1 MSELNDLL
9 TTRELQRWRL
19 ILGEAAETTLCGLD
33 DNARQIDHALE
44 WLYGRDPERLQRG
57 ERSGGLGGSNL
68 TTPEWINSIHTLFPQ
83 QVIERLESDAVLR
96 YGIEDVVTNLDVLE
110 RMQPSESLLRAVL
123 HTKHLMNPE
132 VLAAARRIVRQVVE
146 EIMARLAKEV
156 RQAFSGVRDRR
167 RRSFIP
173 LARNFDFKS
182 TLRANLQ
189 HWHPQHGKLYIE
201 SPRFNSRIKRQS
213 EQWQL
218 VLLVDQSGSM
228 VDSVIHSAVMAACL
242 WQLPGIRTH
251 LVAFD
256 TSVVDLTADVAD
268 PVELLMK
275 VQLGGGTNIASA
287 VEYGRQLIEQPAKS
301 VIILVSDFYEGGSSS
316 LLTHQVKKCVQSGIK
331 LLGLAALD
339 STATPCYDRDTAQAL
354 VNVGAQI
361 AAFSDGV
368 RTQLANGQALKEAQC
383 SCGASGMCRHRVML
397 VLSYQRLCATV
408 QPTGKEEE
416 WDPAIWLEELA
427 TLPDATRKRAQALVA
442 KGITI
447 ELFCTP
453 GEIPSA
459 RLPMSDV
466 RFYSRSSI
474 RFARCDCIDGTLCE
488 HVVLAVQ
495 AFVEAKT
502 QQAEFNH
509 LIWQMRSE
517 HVTSSDDPFASE
529 EGNACRQYVERLSQ
543 ALWLGGISQP
553 PTANPL
559 RGRFQSCAANGG
571 TLQLA
576 MGE

>member
-132 VLAAARRIVRQVVE
+132 VLA
-146 EIMARLAKEV
+146 
-156 RQAFSGVRDRR
+156 GVRDRR

-331 LLGLAALD
+331 VLGLAALD

-361 AAFSDGV
+361 AA
-368 RTQLANGQALKEAQC
+368 
-383 SCGASGMCRHRVML
+383 M
-397 VLSYQRLCATV
+397 
-408 QPTGKEEE
+408 
-416 WDPAIWLEELA
+416 
-427 TLPDATRKRAQALVA
+427 
-442 KGITI
+442 
-447 ELFCTP
+447 TP
-453 GEIPSA
+453 GE
-459 RLPMSDV
+459 
-466 RFYSRSSI
+466 
-474 RFARCDCIDGTLCE
+474 
-488 HVVLAVQ
+488 LASWL
-495 AFVEAKT
+495 
-502 QQAEFNH
+502 AEN
-509 LIWQMRSE
+509 L
-517 HVTSSDDPFASE
+517 
-529 EGNACRQYVERLSQ
+529 
-543 ALWLGGISQP
+543 
-553 PTANPL
+553 
-559 RGRFQSCAANGG
+559 QS
-571 TLQLA
+571 
-576 MGE
+576 

>member
-96 YGIEDVVTNLDVLE
+96 YGIEDVVTNLDMLE

-132 VLAAARRIVRQVVE
+132 VLAAARRIVRGLLKKLWLDWQRKFV
-146 EIMARLAKEV
+146 RLFLVSAIAVAAHLFHWRETLISKV
-156 RQAFSGVRDRR
+156 LCALTCNTGT
-167 RRSFIP
+167 
-173 LARNFDFKS
+173 RNTAS
-182 TLRANLQ
+182 CISN
-189 HWHPQHGKLYIE
+189 
-201 SPRFNSRIKRQS
+201 PRFNSRIKRQS

-287 VEYGRQLIEQPAKS
+287 VEYGRQLIEQPAKAS
-301 VIILVSDFYEGGSSS
+301 LSS
-316 LLTHQVKKCVQSGIK
+316 
-331 LLGLAALD
+331 
-339 STATPCYDRDTAQAL
+339 
-354 VNVGAQI
+354 
-361 AAFSDGV
+361 
-368 RTQLANGQALKEAQC
+368 
-383 SCGASGMCRHRVML
+383 
-397 VLSYQRLCATV
+397 
-408 QPTGKEEE
+408 
-416 WDPAIWLEELA
+416 
-427 TLPDATRKRAQALVA
+427 
-442 KGITI
+442 
-447 ELFCTP
+447 
-453 GEIPSA
+453 
-459 RLPMSDV
+459 
-466 RFYSRSSI
+466 
-474 RFARCDCIDGTLCE
+474 
-488 HVVLAVQ
+488 
-495 AFVEAKT
+495 
-502 QQAEFNH
+502 
-509 LIWQMRSE
+509 
-517 HVTSSDDPFASE
+517 
-529 EGNACRQYVERLSQ
+529 
-543 ALWLGGISQP
+543 
-553 PTANPL
+553 
-559 RGRFQSCAANGG
+559 
-571 TLQLA
+571 
-576 MGE
+576 

>member
-57 ERSGGLGGSNL
+57 ERYGGLGRSNL

-83 QVIERLESDAVLR
+83 RVIERLESDAVLR

-110 RMQPSESLLRAVL
+110 RMQPSESLLSAVL
-123 HTKHLMNPE
+123 HAKHLMNPE
-132 VLAAARRIVRQVVE
+132 VLAAARRIVHQVVE
-146 EIMARLAKEV
+146 EIM
-156 RQAFSGVRDRR
+156 
-167 RRSFIP
+167 
-173 LARNFDFKS
+173 ARNFDFKS

-287 VEYGRQLIEQPAKS
+287 MEYGRQLIEQPAKS

-331 LLGLAALD
+331 VLGLAALD
-339 STATPCYDRDTAQAL
+339 STATPCYDHDTAQAL

-361 AAFSDGV
+361 AA
-368 RTQLANGQALKEAQC
+368 
-383 SCGASGMCRHRVML
+383 M
-397 VLSYQRLCATV
+397 
-408 QPTGKEEE
+408 
-416 WDPAIWLEELA
+416 
-427 TLPDATRKRAQALVA
+427 
-442 KGITI
+442 
-447 ELFCTP
+447 TP
-453 GEIPSA
+453 GE
-459 RLPMSDV
+459 
-466 RFYSRSSI
+466 
-474 RFARCDCIDGTLCE
+474 
-488 HVVLAVQ
+488 LASWL
-495 AFVEAKT
+495 
-502 QQAEFNH
+502 AEN
-509 LIWQMRSE
+509 L
-517 HVTSSDDPFASE
+517 
-529 EGNACRQYVERLSQ
+529 
-543 ALWLGGISQP
+543 
-553 PTANPL
+553 
-559 RGRFQSCAANGG
+559 QS
-571 TLQLA
+571 
-576 MGE
+576 

>member
-68 TTPEWINSIHTLFPQ
+68 TPEWINSIHTLFPQ

-156 RQAFSGVRDRR
+156 RQAFLVSAIAVAAHLFHWRETLISKVLCAPTCNTGT
-167 RRSFIP
+167 
-173 LARNFDFKS
+173 RNTAS
-182 TLRANLQ
+182 CISN
-189 HWHPQHGKLYIE
+189 
-201 SPRFNSRIKRQS
+201 PRFNSRIKRQS

-301 VIILVSDFYEGGSSS
+301 VIILVSDFYEGV
-316 LLTHQVKKCVQSGIK
+316 HHH
-331 LLGLAALD
+331 
-339 STATPCYDRDTAQAL
+339 Y
-354 VNVGAQI
+354 
-361 AAFSDGV
+361 
-368 RTQLANGQALKEAQC
+368 
-383 SCGASGMCRHRVML
+383 
-397 VLSYQRLCATV
+397 
-408 QPTGKEEE
+408 
-416 WDPAIWLEELA
+416 
-427 TLPDATRKRAQALVA
+427 
-442 KGITI
+442 
-447 ELFCTP
+447 
-453 GEIPSA
+453 
-459 RLPMSDV
+459 
-466 RFYSRSSI
+466 
-474 RFARCDCIDGTLCE
+474 
-488 HVVLAVQ
+488 
-495 AFVEAKT
+495 
-502 QQAEFNH
+502 
-509 LIWQMRSE
+509 
-517 HVTSSDDPFASE
+517 
-529 EGNACRQYVERLSQ
+529 
-543 ALWLGGISQP
+543 
-553 PTANPL
+553 
-559 RGRFQSCAANGG
+559 
-571 TLQLA
+571 
-576 MGE
+576 

>member
-132 VLAAARRIVRQVVE
+132 VLAAARQIVRQVVE
-146 EIMARLAKEV
+146 EIM
-156 RQAFSGVRDRR
+156 
-167 RRSFIP
+167 
-173 LARNFDFKS
+173 ARNFDFKS

-331 LLGLAALD
+331 VLGLAALD

-361 AAFSDGV
+361 AA
-368 RTQLANGQALKEAQC
+368 
-383 SCGASGMCRHRVML
+383 M
-397 VLSYQRLCATV
+397 
-408 QPTGKEEE
+408 
-416 WDPAIWLEELA
+416 
-427 TLPDATRKRAQALVA
+427 
-442 KGITI
+442 
-447 ELFCTP
+447 TP
-453 GEIPSA
+453 GE
-459 RLPMSDV
+459 
-466 RFYSRSSI
+466 
-474 RFARCDCIDGTLCE
+474 
-488 HVVLAVQ
+488 LASWL
-495 AFVEAKT
+495 
-502 QQAEFNH
+502 AEN
-509 LIWQMRSE
+509 L
-517 HVTSSDDPFASE
+517 
-529 EGNACRQYVERLSQ
+529 
-543 ALWLGGISQP
+543 
-553 PTANPL
+553 
-559 RGRFQSCAANGG
+559 QS
-571 TLQLA
+571 
-576 MGE
+576 